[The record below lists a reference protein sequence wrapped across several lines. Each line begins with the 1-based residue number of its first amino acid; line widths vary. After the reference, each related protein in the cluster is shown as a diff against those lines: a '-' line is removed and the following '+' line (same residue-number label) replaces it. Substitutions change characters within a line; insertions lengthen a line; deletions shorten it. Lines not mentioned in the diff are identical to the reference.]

1 MYPYDNYPYNPYNMY
16 QQPQNNMQMTGM
28 QQRQPQQ
35 QAQARP
41 DIEVVP
47 VQMLQQVEQVQV
59 QPGGRKLVMVQN
71 EPVISMRA
79 ADNMGLVTTD
89 YYQLVKFSPNAS
101 PVVTDPCAKY
111 VTEDQ
116 LEARLNALIASL
128 KPAETQATAKNTQK
142 GDAQ

>member
-28 QQRQPQQ
+28 QQQPQQ
-35 QAQARP
+35 QATARP

-71 EPVISMRA
+71 EPVIAMRA

-101 PVVTDPCAKY
+101 PPVSEPGAKY
-111 VTEDQ
+111 VTEEQ
-116 LEARLNALIASL
+116 LESRLSALIASL
-128 KPAETQATAKNTQK
+128 QKSAAKVPANNTQK